1 MARINGVDLP
11 NEKRAEIGL
20 TYIYGIGR
28 TTAAKMCA
36 DLNIVD
42 GTRIKDLTEE
52 QISAI
57 RDYIDQ
63 NGLMVEGD
71 LRRERSQNV
80 KRLMDIGCNRG
91 LRHRKGLPVRG
102 QRTHTNARTRKG
114 PKRQIGAKKK
124 KSGRLTHN
132 GYCKEQARRRHPY
145 QARRP

>member
-80 KRLMDIGCNRG
+80 MRLMDIGCNRG

-124 KSGRLTHN
+124 K
-132 GYCKEQARRRHPY
+132 
-145 QARRP
+145 